1 MEEKN
6 NKTFKDKLI
15 AFFSVKRNKLLAGI
29 VGGLLVVGIVL
40 AIALPIGLNQG
51 NNQDSTHTHE
61 FAKTWDFDETYHWH
75 KAICGHDEEVA
86 DKAEHTFVDVVTA
99 PTYDDKG
106 YTTHTCS
113 VCEYSFVDTETPSE
127 REKMLGIVPVID
139 EEKNT
144 LTYGLYPQTHV
155 SDADTIA
162 ALEALTDPEENGWY
176 LYNNEYYTKEA
187 AVVYHDTY
195 KFSDGT
201 TIVEGTEY
209 WFKCELIE
217 WKILE
222 NNEGTYSLV
231 SSVLLDTCQYAGYT
245 NNYKNSYVRKSLNDD
260 FLSLAFN
267 LGSDYIQTTLVDNS
281 ASTTASDENPL
292 ACEDTED
299 KVYLLSYKDYN
310 NTSYFADNAAKQ
322 CKVTDYA
329 LANECNSVDG
339 NGDYWTRSPASNPGS
354 AHVVSV
360 DGAFYEYPTSFTNVC
375 IRPGITIKL

>member
-29 VGGLLVVGIVL
+29 VGGVLVVGIVL
-40 AIALPIGLNQG
+40 AIALPISLNQG
-51 NNQDSTHTHE
+51 SNQDSTHVHE
-61 FAKTWDFDETYHWH
+61 FATTWEHDETYHWH
-75 KAICGHDEEVA
+75 AATCGHDVV
-86 DKAEHTFVDVVTA
+86 DGKAEHTFVDVVTD
-99 PTYDDKG
+99 PTYDNGG

-113 VCEYSFVDTETPSE
+113 VCEYSFVDTKTPSE
-127 REKMLGIVPVID
+127 REKKLGIVPVID

-155 SDADTIA
+155 GDADTIA

-187 AVVYHDTY
+187 AVVHSDTY

-217 WKILE
+217 WNILE
-222 NNEGTYSLV
+222 SDSGTYSLV
-231 SSVLLDTCQYAGYT
+231 SSLLLDTCQYAGYV
-245 NNYKNSYVRKSLNDD
+245 NNYNNSYVRKSLNDD

-281 ASTTASDENPL
+281 ASTTYSDENPFV
-292 ACEDTED
+292 CEDTED

-310 NTSYFADNAAKQ
+310 NTSYFADISARK

-339 NGDYWTRSPASNPGS
+339 YGEYWTRSPASNAFS
-354 AHVVSV
+354 ANVVSV
-360 DGAFYEYPTSFTNVC
+360 DGDFYEYPTSFTIVC